1 MLQSLVAMKLR
12 KVQEV
17 GKGTLVVSLPK
28 SWAKKYGVRKGTL
41 LAIREARGGQ
51 LIISPFSGAEEGPSE
66 LLVSCDSRSP
76 EQVRWA
82 IIGAY
87 LLGYDVI
94 ELRARMRMSSEMKAA
109 IRDVVRSLAG
119 LEIVG
124 EDLQRVLISCLVDPT
139 AVMPTTLLAR
149 KNAITMSMHADATA
163 ALVAGDKGLASMV
176 IDRDEEVDRLYF
188 LTVRLLRTAIR
199 DLRLAE
205 KFGLSPV
212 DCLDYRMAA
221 KLVESIG
228 DHAVDIA
235 KLVFKLPEGS
245 SLKGIGQELQEADL
259 RLKEI
264 QGTAMR
270 AFLARKPELIDRVKG
285 DLYASFSNAL
295 SKVEEGA
302 RGLGG
307 LSHVVLSATSLMDE
321 IAKCCI
327 DIADL
332 VIPAGVELG

>member
-1 MLQSLVAMKLR
+1 MEEALKLR

-17 GKGTLVVSLPK
+17 GRGTLVVSLPK
-28 SWAKKYGVRKGTL
+28 SWAKRYGVKKGTL
-41 LAIREARGGQ
+41 LAISEARGGQ
-51 LIISPFSGAEEGPSE
+51 LIISPFSRAEEGPSE
-66 LLVSCDSRSP
+66 LLVSCDGRSP

-82 IIGAY
+82 VIGAY
-87 LLGYDVI
+87 LLGYDLI
-94 ELRARMRMSSEMKAA
+94 ELRSGRRMSSEMKAA
-109 IRDVVRSLAG
+109 VREAVRSLAG

-124 EDLQRVLISCLVDPT
+124 EDMRRVLISCLIDPS
-139 AVMPTTLLAR
+139 AVVPKTLLAR
-149 KNAITMSMHADATA
+149 KNAITMSMHTDATT
-163 ALVAGDKGLASMV
+163 ALVTGDKGLASMV
-176 IDRDEEVDRLYF
+176 VDRDEEVDRLYF

-228 DHAVDIA
+228 DHAVDMA
-235 KLVFKLPEGS
+235 KLVFKLPEEAK
-245 SLKGIGQELQEADL
+245 LELIGEQLQEASS

-264 QGTAMR
+264 QEAAMR
-270 AFLARKPELIDRVKG
+270 AFLAKKPDLIDKVKG
-285 DLYASFSNAL
+285 NLYASFSDAVRA
-295 SKVEEGA
+295 VEEKA
-302 RGLGG
+302 SDLGG
-307 LSHVVLSATSLMDE
+307 LSHVVLSATYLME
-321 IAKCCI
+321 EVAKCCV